1 MVNEVLERL
10 EGSRVQLEAQA
21 AEAEELGTLPG
32 HTADILKKTG
42 LVRMLQPARHGG
54 LEADPRDFFD
64 AVILTAESC
73 GAAGWVA
80 GVLGSHP
87 WQMAL
92 MPEPVQNDVW
102 ATDPDTWI
110 ASPFSPFG
118 KARAVEGGYLLSG
131 RWQFSSGT
139 DHCEWAWLGATV
151 VDADG
156 DRAGSEGTL
165 HMLLPRGDYR
175 IVDGSWNAVGL
186 RGSGS
191 KDVTVSNAFIPAE
204 RVIAEQKVVSGLAAR
219 EAGRSE
225 NLFRMPWSAIFPNAI
240 TAAVIGIC
248 RGALAASFDYQRDR
262 VDETGRL
269 VREDKFLLAQLSECY
284 SEVESAR
291 AQMMTNLSRM
301 WDIVDSGRE
310 VPFEIRAAARCDQVR
325 GSRRAVEA
333 LDRLYSHSGGN
344 ALRSDRP
351 MQRFWRD
358 AHAGLNHAI
367 NVYSGPYQ
375 AHALARMGAAVPD
388 VLQRDI

>member
-1 MVNEVLERL
+1 MANDVLENL
-10 EGSRVQLEAQA
+10 EGLRLQLCAQA
-21 AEAEELGTLPG
+21 AEAEELGSLPG
-32 HTADILKKTG
+32 NTADILRKTG
-42 LVRMLQPARHGG
+42 LVRMLQPRRHGG
-54 LEADPRDFFD
+54 LETDPWDFFD
-64 AVILTAESC
+64 AVILAAESC
-73 GAAGWVA
+73 SATGWVA

-92 MPEPVQNDVW
+92 MPESVQHDVW
-102 ATDPDTWI
+102 AADPDTWI

-118 KARAVEGGYLLSG
+118 KARRVEGGYLLSG
-131 RWQFSSGT
+131 RWAFSSGT

-151 VDADG
+151 VDDEGNRVGAD
-156 DRAGSEGTL
+156 GTL
-165 HMLLPRGDYR
+165 HMLLPRSDYT
-175 IVDGSWNAVGL
+175 IIDGSWNAVGL

-191 KDVTVSNAFIPAE
+191 KDVTVTDAFVPLE
-204 RVIAEQKVVSGLAAR
+204 RVIAEQKVVSGAAAR

-240 TAAVIGIC
+240 TASIIGMC

-262 VDETGRL
+262 VDEAGRL

-291 AQMMTNLSRM
+291 AQLTANVRRM
-301 WDIVDSGRE
+301 WDIVDSGKE
-310 VPFEIRAAARCDQVR
+310 VPFEVRAAARCDQVR

-375 AHALARMGAAVPD
+375 AYALTRMGAVVPPN
-388 VLQRDI
+388 LRNDI

>member
-1 MVNEVLERL
+1 MVNDVLEKI
-10 EGSRVQLEAQA
+10 EGSRVQLGIQA
-21 AEAEELGTLPG
+21 AEAEEMGTLPE
-32 HTADILKKTG
+32 HTADILRKTG
-42 LVRMLQPARHGG
+42 VVRMLQPAKHGG
-54 LEADPRDFFD
+54 LEADPREFLD

-92 MPEPVQNDVW
+92 MPESVQHDVW
-102 ATDPDTWI
+102 AADPDTWI

-118 KARAVEGGYLLSG
+118 KARKVEGGYLLSG
-131 RWQFSSGT
+131 RWPFSSGT
-139 DHCEWAWLGATV
+139 DHCGWAWLGATV
-151 VDADG
+151 VDAEG
-156 DRAGSEGTL
+156 DRVGSDGTL
-165 HMLLPRGDYR
+165 HMLLPRGDYT
-175 IVDGSWNAVGL
+175 IIDGSWNAVGL

-191 KDVTVSNAFIPAE
+191 KDVTVSGAFVPAE
-204 RVIAEQKVVSGLAAR
+204 RVIAEQKVVNGDAAR
-219 EAGRSE
+219 DAGRTE

-240 TAAVIGIC
+240 TASIIGMC

-262 VDETGRL
+262 VDESGRL
-269 VREDKFLLAQLSECY
+269 VREDNFLLAQLSECC

-291 AQMMTNLSRM
+291 VQMMANVGRM
-301 WDIVDSGRE
+301 WDMVDSGKE
-310 VPFEIRAAARCDQVR
+310 VPFELRAAARCDQVR

-351 MQRFWRD
+351 LQRFWRD

-375 AHALARMGAAVPD
+375 AYALTRMGAAVPPS
-388 VLQRDI
+388 LQRDV